1 MKPEARKKGG
11 RTENGGSKGEKK
23 RAKRLMEKIANKSN
37 ANRQSVFLFFSIDVL
52 KMFVGFPSSIIRNFC
67 TLRAIV
73 MKIHHLT

>member
-37 ANRQSVFLFFSIDVL
+37 ANRQSVFFSIDVL